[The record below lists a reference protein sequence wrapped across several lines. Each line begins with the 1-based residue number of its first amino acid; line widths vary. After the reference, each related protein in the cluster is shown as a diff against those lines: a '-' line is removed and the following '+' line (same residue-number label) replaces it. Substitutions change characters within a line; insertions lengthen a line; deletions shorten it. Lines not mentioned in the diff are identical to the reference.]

1 MVRSSSTIKST
12 VGLIDIGSCPLHLIH
27 NSFKIGMD
35 NTKWSIEE
43 FLNNLGFWFS
53 RSPSRRED
61 YLNVTKTLSNK
72 VGKFI
77 RRFIMTRWLDAGP
90 IIERVIEQWLNLKEY
105 FLQFIPINNKTSIN
119 NQHYVQ
125 IKLILQTRI
134 IFIRL
139 NFLVFLYHNIYKHIL
154 TWFQQTQPL
163 IHLLHNECEQ
173 LIRRLFTCFIK
184 EDLIKN
190 KTLDELIHI
199 SYHSQKNQKSDSSNM
214 ILFMH
219 NMTLFFYLDIDLGE
233 ATRRCLYNLS
243 EEENKIFFN
252 DIRNL
257 YTSIAH
263 ELLRTLPLENNLLRH
278 LQCLHPT
285 MRLSTTSH
293 KSIMNIAR
301 SFPQLIQ
308 SNDIDR
314 IGAEWYIYQNENIPN
329 EWFEKSHEYQS
340 IDYYWKHIFTLK
352 TNTGID
358 KFLALPKLIKCVLA
372 LSHGNADVERGFS
385 ENAFLLTNERSLL
398 SHASINGLRATRDG
412 VKFFGN
418 GKPHEVSI
426 TKNLLDS
433 VRNAHSRYCM
443 DLEKQQEKLLT
454 KKRIFTEQQLTNDL
468 YKNLIHI
475 QKMID
480 EGTERLRKAILS
492 KDFQDIGIAQ
502 LLIQDENKKLAIIN
516 KQISI
521 NNEQSNQLRKK
532 QKK

>member
-1 MVRSSSTIKST
+1 
-12 VGLIDIGSCPLHLIH
+12 
-27 NSFKIGMD
+27 
-35 NTKWSIEE
+35 
-43 FLNNLGFWFS
+43 
-53 RSPSRRED
+53 
-61 YLNVTKTLSNK
+61 
-72 VGKFI
+72 
-77 RRFIMTRWLDAGP
+77 
-90 IIERVIEQWLNLKEY
+90 
-105 FLQFIPINNKTSIN
+105 
-119 NQHYVQ
+119 
-125 IKLILQTRI
+125 
-134 IFIRL
+134 
-139 NFLVFLYHNIYKHIL
+139 
-154 TWFQQTQPL
+154 
-163 IHLLHNECEQ
+163 
-173 LIRRLFTCFIK
+173 
-184 EDLIKN
+184 
-190 KTLDELIHI
+190 
-199 SYHSQKNQKSDSSNM
+199 
-214 ILFMH
+214 
-219 NMTLFFYLDIDLGE
+219 MTLFVYLDIDLGE

-263 ELLRTLPLENNLLRH
+263 ELLRTLPLKNNLLRH

-285 MRLSTTSH
+285 MRHCKTSH

-329 EWFEKSHEYQS
+329 EWFEKSHEYHS

-418 GKPHEVSI
+418 GK
-426 TKNLLDS
+426 
-433 VRNAHSRYCM
+433 
-443 DLEKQQEKLLT
+443 QQEKLLT
-454 KKRIFTEQQLTNDL
+454 KKRILTEQQLTNDL

-521 NNEQSNQLRKK
+521 NNEQSNQSRKK